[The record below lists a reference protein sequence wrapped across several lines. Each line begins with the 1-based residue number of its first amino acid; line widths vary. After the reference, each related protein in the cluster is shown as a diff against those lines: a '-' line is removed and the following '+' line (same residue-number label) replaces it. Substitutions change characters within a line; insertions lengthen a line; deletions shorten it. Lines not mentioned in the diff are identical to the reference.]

1 MFHPVMWYLP
11 STICNLEPTAAHNS
25 ESVPV
30 KMEACEDMQFKQC
43 AVTGFLT
50 INKIPAMNIHHHM
63 QAMYGINVL
72 M

>member
-1 MFHPVMWYLP
+1 MFHPVMWHLP
-11 STICNLEPTAAHNS
+11 YTICNLETTAVHNL

-43 AVTGFLT
+43 AVTVFLT
-50 INKIPAMNIHHHM
+50 VNKIPAIDIHHHM
-63 QAMYGINVL
+63 QAVYGIKVL